1 MFSVATLHFKVA
13 SYVLL
18 FTVRLHWDSDSR
30 LSQLAGI
37 LRTHMYIHTPRWTYR
52 ERANFLNAILTFF
65 QQKLTILLI
74 GFGTN
79 MCYTWGYAS
88 FCYKKRYI

>member
-18 FTVRLHWDSDSR
+18 FTIRLHWDSDSR

-37 LRTHMYIHTPRWTYR
+37 LRTHMYIHTPR
-52 ERANFLNAILTFF
+52 
-65 QQKLTILLI
+65 
-74 GFGTN
+74 
-79 MCYTWGYAS
+79 
-88 FCYKKRYI
+88 